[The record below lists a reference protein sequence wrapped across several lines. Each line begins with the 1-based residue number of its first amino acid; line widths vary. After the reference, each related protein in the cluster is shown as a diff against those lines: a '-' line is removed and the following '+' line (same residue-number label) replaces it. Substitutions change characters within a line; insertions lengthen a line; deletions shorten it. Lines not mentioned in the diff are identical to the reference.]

1 MKLKFIKNNKKEESK
16 EEIEKEQNNYSIK
29 NLLNKKEDKQEEIM
43 DELLNIKKE
52 VKRIRKIM
60 FFNKLIIFI
69 ILILIAL
76 GVQMGIKF
84 LQPLFEDYAKSFNS
98 TLEIINNIPNN

>member
-29 NLLNKKEDKQEEIM
+29 NLLNKKEDKHEEIM